1 MPSLL
6 AICDSYGVHLLL
18 LMLLSLILLATWA
31 ALLHRRLSKL
41 RQDYALLLTSANGED
56 LGRLFSA
63 YADRLEATARAVDD
77 LSERLQHLESQLN
90 KSLQRVGLV
99 RFDAFEG
106 SGGEQSFSLAV
117 LDAQGDG
124 VVVSSL
130 HGRGQSRVYA
140 KPIERSRS
148 GHSLSAEEKLAIA
161 QAAGN
166 HVDNG

>member
-1 MPSLL
+1 MHSLL
-6 AICDSYGVHLLL
+6 AICDSYGVYLLL
-18 LMLLSLILLATWA
+18 LMLLSLILLAAWA

-41 RQDYALLLTSANGED
+41 RQDYALLITGADGED

-63 YADRLEATARAVDD
+63 YTERAEATARRVED
-77 LSERLQHLESQLN
+77 LSERLQRLESQLN
-90 KSLQRVGLV
+90 KSLQRVGLI

-117 LDAQGDG
+117 LDAESDG

-140 KPIERSRS
+140 KPIESSRS
-148 GHSLSAEEKLAIA
+148 GYSLSAEEKLAIA

-166 HVDNG
+166 HIDNG